1 MTGYRKGYYGDTVP
15 ITAQREMNEEYEPS
29 DNEEWVLD
37 VLDEGRATPKY
48 LKDRTGLNN
57 QQVNYALNQLIAA
70 GWVRKITTG
79 LYELVGD
86 PREDD
91 DV

>member
-1 MTGYRKGYYGDTVP
+1 
-15 ITAQREMNEEYEPS
+15 MNEDYDPS
-29 DNEEWVLD
+29 DNEEWVIE
-37 VLDEGRATPKY
+37 VLEEGRATPKY

-79 LYELVGD
+79 LYELVDD
-86 PREDD
+86 PREGNGAG
-91 DV
+91 